1 MNYWDRLASLK
12 LMSLQRRRERYII
25 IYMWKIKE
33 GSVPNDLS
41 IGWYYNERTGIQ
53 ARIPKIPKC
62 KSRLKLHETSFCVIG
77 PRLWNIIPAQCTT
90 CPTLETFKASLQ
102 TFLEGIPDL
111 PPVGN
116 YTCKNSNSLLDWA
129 VDGGRQCWWPRDSL
143 KLIKG
148 IKGKVFIIFILC
160 R

>member
-1 MNYWDRLASLK
+1 MNYWYHLASLK

-53 ARIPKIPKC
+53 AKIPKC
-62 KSRLKLHETSFCVIG
+62 KSRLKLHETSLCVTG

-129 VDGGRQCWWPRDSL
+129 VDGGRQC
-143 KLIKG
+143 
-148 IKGKVFIIFILC
+148 
-160 R
+160 